1 MRNTPSE
8 VLRYAAF
15 TDSGKG
21 GNPAGV
27 VLDAR
32 SLGEADML
40 AIAQEVG
47 YSETAFV
54 LPTPEPAAF
63 RVRYFSPKSE
73 VAFCGHATVAAAV
86 ALAERDGPGE
96 FAFTTL
102 AGPIT
107 VNTVAAEHGVTA
119 TLTSPA
125 TRTRPVT
132 ESVLSVALAA
142 IGWEREDLDPTYPP
156 HVAFAGNHHLVLG
169 VSRFATLVGLDYDF
183 HQLSGAHGPGALD
196 DRPHVLGGGRRRL
209 PCAQRLS
216 SRRCRR
222 GPGYR
227 SSGGGLRRLPAHP
240 GPRRPACTVDPAARP
255 APWFSEPARRGCRR
269 RCRHGARHRIG
280 LSNAPAVRRSAT
292 ERNSTEMNHDLGS
305 QTGNPNTSKAPDMRF
320 DDIPQPAGPSPW
332 QLWKSLRRTAR
343 PPW

>member
-1 MRNTPSE
+1 MDKIPSE

-32 SLGEADML
+32 SLSEADML

-54 LPTPEPAAF
+54 LPTLDPAAF
-63 RVRYFSPKSE
+63 RVRYFSPRSE

-96 FAFTTL
+96 LDFTTL

-107 VNTVAAEHGVTA
+107 VNAVAAEHGVTA

-132 ESVLSVALAA
+132 EPVLSAALAA
-142 IGWEREDLDPTYPP
+142 IGWERDDLDPTYPP
-156 HVAFAGNHHLVLG
+156 HVAFAGNDHLVLG
-169 VSRFATLVGLDYDF
+169 VSRLATLEGLDYDF
-183 HQLSGAHGPGALD
+183 HQLSALMQQEQWTTVHMFWAEDDGVFHVRNAFPPGGVVEDPATGAAAAAFGGYLRTLGLVALPA
-196 DRPHVLGGGRRRL
+196 RLTLLQGRRMGSPSRL
-209 PCAQRLS
+209 IVDVDADADTVRVTGAA
-216 SRRCRR
+216 SRM
-222 GPGYR
+222 P
-227 SSGGGLRRLPAHP
+227 LPSDDAH
-240 GPRRPACTVDPAARP
+240 VK
-255 APWFSEPARRGCRR
+255 
-269 RCRHGARHRIG
+269 GAI
-280 LSNAPAVRRSAT
+280 
-292 ERNSTEMNHDLGS
+292 
-305 QTGNPNTSKAPDMRF
+305 
-320 DDIPQPAGPSPW
+320 
-332 QLWKSLRRTAR
+332 
-343 PPW
+343 